1 MKKMLLIALTSFICI
16 VPGCGQKDQPNETVA
31 PAEDDPVLRLAQE
44 NPTPLRGYRAINML
58 VRERIVAN
66 PDFEMLSY
74 VQEPD
79 PLRDFRGGSIL
90 PLLGGFQGRG
100 TTMSNQSAVPGPMNM
115 LLWFTV
121 IEGLAADLAGHCTAS
136 DSAVPVKPAIAEAL
150 EIACTPGVDNRD
162 GFARIW
168 DLVLKHDGNPLQ
180 KDEWLYW
187 LDNADPE
194 LALTGRAAR
203 SLLVHDA
210 ILTALFSPEFLAGR

>member
-1 MKKMLLIALTSFICI
+1 MIRMIGIALLSVGCVIS
-16 VPGCGQKDQPNETVA
+16 GCGQKESPNETAA

-100 TTMSNQSAVPGPMNM
+100 TTMSNQSAIPGPMNM

-121 IEGLAADLAGHCTAS
+121 IEGLATDLAKYCTTAEN
-136 DSAVPVKPAIAEAL
+136 ALPVKAAVAEAL
-150 EIACTPGVDNRD
+150 ELACNPVADNRE
-162 GFARIW
+162 GFSRIW
-168 DLVLKHDGNPLQ
+168 DLVLKHDGSPLQ

-187 LDNADPE
+187 LENADPE
-194 LALTGRAAR
+194 LALTGREAR
-203 SLLVHDA
+203 SLIVHDA